1 MAGFHDSEICRN
13 ILETLQAGVCVLDLE
28 NKIVFWSDGAE
39 RITGF
44 LRHEVV
50 GHPATANILEHCN
63 QKKCE
68 SCGEACPLGSA
79 LRNAR
84 PAETACWLHHKSG
97 HQIAVRLHSAP
108 VRDGHGSIVGV
119 AEDFGEEQVASLD
132 HHEDG
137 LKAPGCVDE
146 ITGVASHLLMQS
158 HLRETLSTFTE
169 LNVPFGILTIRL
181 EGLDHFRASNGQ
193 EAASALLRA
202 VARSLETAL
211 WRTDFVGRWSDDRF
225 LVILNGCSEHALGS
239 VRERIH
245 RMAASDDI
253 EWWGERRSLP
263 VCIGQAS
270 AQTKDT
276 VESLLARADESQ
288 NSNATHNTS
297 QASESLARGAAG
309 S

>member
-1 MAGFHDSEICRN
+1 MADFHDSEICRT
-13 ILETLQAGVCVLDLE
+13 ILETLQAGVCVLDLQG
-28 NKIVFWSDGAE
+28 KIVFWSDGAE

-44 LRHEVV
+44 RRHEVV
-50 GHPATANILEHCN
+50 GHPSTANILERCN

-68 SCGEACPLGSA
+68 SCGEACPLSSA
-79 LRNAR
+79 MHSAR
-84 PAETACWLHHKSG
+84 PAEAACWLHHKAG
-97 HQIAVRLHSAP
+97 HKIAVRLRSAP
-108 VRDGHGSIVGV
+108 VRDSHGSIMGV
-119 AEDFGEEQVASLD
+119 AGDFEEGQIAGID

-169 LNVPFGILTIRL
+169 LNVPFGILTVRL
-181 EGLDHFRASNGQ
+181 QGLDHFRASNGQ

-211 WRTDFVGRWSDDRF
+211 WRTDFVGRWSEDQF
-225 LVILNGCSEHALGS
+225 LVVVNGCSEHALHS
-239 VRERIH
+239 VGERIH
-245 RMAASDDI
+245 GMASSGDI

-263 VCIGQAS
+263 VCIGEAS
-270 AQTKDT
+270 AQINDT
-276 VESLLARADESQ
+276 VESLLARAEQSQ
-288 NSNATHNTS
+288 KRHAAQHNSP
-297 QASESLARGAAG
+297 QESLARGAGG